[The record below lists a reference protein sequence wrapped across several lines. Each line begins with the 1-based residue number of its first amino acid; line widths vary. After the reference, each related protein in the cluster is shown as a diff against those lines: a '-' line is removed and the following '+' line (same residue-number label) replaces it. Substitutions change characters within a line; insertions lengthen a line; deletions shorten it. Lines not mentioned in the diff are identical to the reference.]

1 MKGIQATTVDA
12 VAAANSSVGGAV
24 KTDAVSFQNFL
35 QGYVESSLEQ
45 EVLSTEMPIEEMIET
60 EEVEETVETEE
71 EINQEEGV
79 LVEKDTEEEG
89 VAETVNLPPVGVIEE
104 SPMKQMQINNQHP
117 QFFNFYSEEGTEE
130 PALANIEGINEI
142 ETAPTSVLTSEEAS
156 TAVEIKGTE
165 TLVTQPGGNEGE
177 QNTLP
182 TEGLGKEVSS
192 ANGTTEVQEAVT
204 TPMNE
209 VETLQGKEQTTTT
222 TNEQTV
228 IEKVEVSPTALAQAV
243 PTATVTIPVEMVPQ
257 EGTQKPQEVS
267 AAVIEKISQP
277 IVEKVTTMNAPD
289 VQKITVELLP
299 EKLGK
304 MEVSIRVTDQ
314 KVQLEFIVE
323 NSQTRQLL
331 ESMTTKLERVLNK
344 QEFPQ
349 VATQEKV
356 TETTQVATE
365 LQSEA
370 NLFDQSAFQQ
380 GFQRENQQQ
389 NAFGKTAK
397 SKTFAEIAME
407 KIEEA
412 PGDGSVDLLV

>member
-1 MKGIQATTVDA
+1 MKGIQATTVDT
-12 VAAANSSVGGAV
+12 VAAASSSAAGAV

-35 QGYVESSLEQ
+35 QGYTESALEQ
-45 EVLSTEMPIEEMIET
+45 EVLLTEMPIEEMIET
-60 EEVEETVETEE
+60 EEVEETIETDEG
-71 EINQEEGV
+71 INQEEGV
-79 LVEKDTEEEG
+79 LVEKDAEEEV
-89 VAETVNLPPVGVIEE
+89 VAETVDLPPVGVIEE

-117 QFFNFYSEEGTEE
+117 QFFNFFSEEVTTE
-130 PALANIEGINEI
+130 PGLANIEGINE
-142 ETAPTSVLTSEEAS
+142 TASVPVLTSEEAS
-156 TAVEIKGTE
+156 IAVEIKGTE

-177 QNTLP
+177 LNAFLP
-182 TEGLGKEVSS
+182 AEGLGKELSS

-204 TPMNE
+204 TSISE

-243 PTATVTIPVEMVPQ
+243 PTATVTIPVEMLPQ

-389 NAFGKTAK
+389 SAFGKTAK

-407 KIEEA
+407 KIEEV